1 LKQSVR
7 VTILGQDFSIRSTRS
22 VEEVQKVAAYVD
34 ARIAEV
40 LAAGATAD
48 TLGATVL
55 ALMNVAGLYFETQ
68 RELEQAQ
75 STISQSLQTLDE
87 KLSSALSE

>member
-1 LKQSVR
+1 MKQTVR
-7 VTILGQDFSIRSTRS
+7 VTILGQDYSIRSSRP

-48 TLGATVL
+48 TLDAAVL
-55 ALMNVAGLYFETQ
+55 ALMNVAGLYFDSC
-68 RELEQAQ
+68 REQEQAQ
-75 STISQSLQTLDE
+75 AISESLQTLDE
-87 KLSSALSE
+87 KLSSALPR

>member
-7 VTILGQDFSIRSTRS
+7 VTILGQDYSIRSSRS

-48 TLGATVL
+48 SLDAAVL
-55 ALMNVAGLYFETQ
+55 ALMNVAGNYFDSQ
-68 RELEQAQ
+68 QALEQTQ
-75 STISQSLQTLDE
+75 NISDSLQSLD
-87 KLSSALSE
+87 KKISSALPDE

>member
-1 LKQSVR
+1 MKQSVR
-7 VTILGQDFSIRSTRS
+7 VTILGQDYSIRSSRS

-40 LAAGATAD
+40 LAVGATAD
-48 TLGATVL
+48 TLGAAVL
-55 ALMNVAGLYFETQ
+55 ALMNVAGLYFDGQ

-75 STISQSLQTLDE
+75 DLISQSLQTLDD
-87 KLSSALSE
+87 KLSSALPD

>member
-1 LKQSVR
+1 
-7 VTILGQDFSIRSTRS
+7 

-40 LAAGATAD
+40 MAAGATAD

-55 ALMNVAGLYFETQ
+55 ALMNVAGLYLESQ
-68 RELEQAQ
+68 RELERAQ
-75 STISQSLQTLDE
+75 SAMSQSLQTLDD
-87 KLSSALSE
+87 KLSSALPE

>member
-1 LKQSVR
+1 MKQSVR
-7 VTILGQDFSIRSTRS
+7 VTILGQDFSIRSTCS

-40 LAAGATAD
+40 MAAGATAD

-55 ALMNVAGLYFETQ
+55 ALMNVAGLYLESL
-68 RELEQAQ
+68 RELERAQ
-75 STISQSLQTLDE
+75 SAMSQSLQTLDD
-87 KLSSALSE
+87 KLSSALPE